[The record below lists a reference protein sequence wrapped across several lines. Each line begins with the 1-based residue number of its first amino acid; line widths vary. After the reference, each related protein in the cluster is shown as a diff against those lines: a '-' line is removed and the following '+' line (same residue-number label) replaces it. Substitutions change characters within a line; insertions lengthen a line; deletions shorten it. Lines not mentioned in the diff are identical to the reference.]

1 MIQNKDDIQKAIEIL
16 DLFADELIERVEEL
30 EDKINY
36 LEEVIEKLKKK

>member
-30 EDKINY
+30 EDKIND